1 MNFVKKFSMLCMT
14 VSLFSLCAGES
25 LPMKLFKEMRD
36 AAIKND
42 SATAL
47 SITGGKLLEKIK
59 NSGEIPLNMRTT
71 LIYISAAYEDIHIRN
86 ATPEKA
92 TVYAFATENGK
103 LSCIEFLMENNENSM
118 LKISEMNIGPHLAMP
133 HFEKFLAACKRND
146 LAHYRDLIT
155 PETAEKYPKVPISLQ
170 VPADEKITTGAKTAD
185 STTFNLDRGGIK
197 GTVKM
202 KKSGYF
208 WKVSEIDSILLAPM
222 PSQVVEELCN
232 AAGKTADVETLKKYF
247 IESAFETVKGK
258 LSPEKLTILA
268 GINSVISQKSSGNR
282 KFDVQVKIAG
292 ATDSGTASFKLGFEN
307 DNWLIADFDAET
319 LVYKNE
325 FAPGAVITKFAANFL
340 KDKNSEA
347 VKDLIPEEL
356 LKQLGEKFQNPS
368 PELTATI
375 EKEEIN
381 GKKATV
387 TAAISN
393 SPDVGKLT
401 AEMKLENGKWL
412 ITGIQTQAP
421 EKKAE
426 DAETAPAETP
436 AQ

>member
-1 MNFVKKFSMLCMT
+1 MDFLKKFFMLGM
-14 VSLFSLCAGES
+14 SISIISLCAEES
-25 LPMKLFKEMRD
+25 KPMQLFKEFRN

-59 NSGEIPLNMRTT
+59 SSGEIPLDMRIK
-71 LIYISAAYEDIHIRN
+71 LIYINAAYEDIHVRN

-103 LSCIEFLMENNENSM
+103 LSCIEFQMENNENSM
-118 LKISEMNIGPHLAMP
+118 LKISGMNIGPHLALP

-146 LAHYRDLIT
+146 LAQYRDLIT

-197 GTVKM
+197 GTIKM
-202 KKSGYF
+202 KKDGYF

-222 PSQVVEELCN
+222 PSQIVEELCN
-232 AAGKTADVETLKKYF
+232 AAGKTADAEGLKKYF
-247 IESAFETVKGK
+247 LESTFETVKAK
-258 LSPEKLTILA
+258 LSPEKLSVLA
-268 GINSVISQKSSGNR
+268 GISSVISQKSSGNR
-282 KFDVQVKIAG
+282 KFDVSVKVTG
-292 ATDSGTASFKLGFEN
+292 TTDSGIVSFKLGFEN
-307 DNWLIADFDAET
+307 DNWLVADFDAET

-325 FAPGAVITKFAANFL
+325 FAPGATVTKFATAFL
-340 KDKNSEA
+340 KEKNTEA
-347 VKDLIPEEL
+347 VKDIIPEKL
-356 LKQLGEKFQNPS
+356 LKELEEKFKDVP
-368 PELTATI
+368 PEFTATV
-375 EKEEIN
+375 EKEEID
-381 GKKATV
+381 GRKATV
-387 TAAISN
+387 SVAVSN
-393 SPDVGKLT
+393 VPNIGKLT
-401 AEMKLENGKWL
+401 VSMKLDSGKWL
-412 ITGIQTQAP
+412 ITGIQTQPP

-426 DAETAPAETP
+426 NTEAAPAETP